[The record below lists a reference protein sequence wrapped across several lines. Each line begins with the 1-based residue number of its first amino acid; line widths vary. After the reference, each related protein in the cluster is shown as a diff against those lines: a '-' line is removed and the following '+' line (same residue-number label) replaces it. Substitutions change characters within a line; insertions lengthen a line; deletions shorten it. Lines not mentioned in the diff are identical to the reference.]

1 MRETR
6 GLRDC
11 ACERFAGFAAAASE
25 CESGCCLYGV
35 RSEEKVTYAFQNGVN
50 PQGFTVTNL
59 SVTWGA
65 VGTDR
70 SLCQKCWRRVVW
82 SCL

>member
-11 ACERFAGFAAAASE
+11 ACEGFAGFAAIASE
-25 CESGCCLYGV
+25 CESGCYLHGMCP
-35 RSEEKVTYAFQNGVN
+35 EEKVAYAFQNGAN

-59 SVTWGA
+59 SVTWRG
-65 VGTDR
+65 
-70 SLCQKCWRRVVW
+70 CW
-82 SCL
+82 S